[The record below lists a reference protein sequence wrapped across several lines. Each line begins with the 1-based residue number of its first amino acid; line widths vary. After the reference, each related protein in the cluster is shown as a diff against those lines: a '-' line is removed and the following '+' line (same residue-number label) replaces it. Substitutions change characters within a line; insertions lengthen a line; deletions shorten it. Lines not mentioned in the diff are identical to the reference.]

1 MNPQTHRTTPLS
13 DEGQSPFFS
22 VIVPVYNVAP
32 YLGECLDSVLAQTF
46 TDWECLCT
54 DDGSKDGSDLILNAY
69 ARRDP
74 RFRIVHQPNAGVSVA
89 RNRALGR
96 LRGQWVGFVD
106 SDDFVH
112 PGWLACVRETSDAY
126 PASGMIRFGYRRVAG
141 QARYAE
147 AVWENL
153 GRVRDGEVLEG
164 WGRVAI
170 LWGMCGFFVQFAI
183 RRDLVCGV
191 WFDRALRVGEDCVWL
206 VETAFAVQSA
216 VSSDFTFYCYRTREG
231 SALVQGRRVTDALTF
246 LPRLSQCFER
256 RKAEIVRN
264 GLLRQAQ
271 RHLTEAV
278 ELEYLGWFVQT
289 ETSRGIA
296 ARAHRALLWRLWRG
310 GFFRVRCVSR
320 AWRVP
325 MVLLMLGALGA
336 CFRGWAKVV
345 RGVVAVKHRVL
356 PRSGNA

>member
-1 MNPQTHRTTPLS
+1 MNPQTHRATSLS

-46 TDWECLCT
+46 FDWECLCT
-54 DDGSKDGSDLILNAY
+54 DDGSKDGSDLILDAY
-69 ARRDP
+69 ARRDL
-74 RFRIVHQPNAGVSVA
+74 RFRIVHQPNAGVSAA
-89 RNRALGR
+89 RNRALDR
-96 LRGQWVGFVD
+96 LRGQWVAFVD

-112 PGWLACVRETSDAY
+112 PGWLACVREV
-126 PASGMIRFGYRRVAG
+126 SGAHSGVDVIRFDYRRVAE

-147 AVWENL
+147 TVWEDVGGACAAEAL
-153 GRVRDGEVLEG
+153 DG

-170 LWGMCGFFVQFAI
+170 LWGMLGFFVLFVI
-183 RRDLVCGV
+183 RRDLARGAR
-191 WFDRALRVGEDCVWL
+191 FDPALRVGEDCAWL
-206 VETAFAVQSA
+206 VEALFAARSGVTLAHAFY
-216 VSSDFTFYCYRTREG
+216 FYRSRRG
-231 SALVQGRRVTDALTF
+231 SALGQGRRATDALTF
-246 LPRLSQCFER
+246 LPKLSRCFEQ
-256 RKAEIVRN
+256 RKSEIVRN

-289 ETSRGIA
+289 EMSRGISA
-296 ARAHRALLWRLWRG
+296 KAHRALLWRLWRG

-325 MVLLMLGALGA
+325 MVLLMFGAPGA

-345 RGVVAVKHRVL
+345 RGVVAVKHWVL